1 MVRGLRGGAWLACRA
16 GAGEGSGGLLDAT

>member
-16 GAGEGSGGLLDAT
+16 AGGAGSGGLLDAP